1 MKEQFVLDA
10 SALLSIVLDERGRER
25 VDRILDRSRIH
36 AVNLAEVVGRLVR
49 SGMPAERAVA
59 TLDELQLEVEEE
71 FGARQAGFCGALLG
85 SRRDLGLSLPDTIS
99 GAESGL
105 ACHHRGGPG
114 YCERSHRRRAVA
126 SASQARASDGRGSTL
141 PGCTLAFYFKKLE
154 FPRVDF
160 R

>member
-1 MKEQFVLDA
+1 MKAQFVLDA

-59 TLDELQLEVEEE
+59 TLQELQLEVEEE
-71 FGARQAGFCGALLG
+71 FGATQAGFCGALMG
-85 SRRDLGLSLPDTIS
+85 TRRDLGLSLGDCVCLTTAAWL
-99 GAESGL
+99 G
-105 ACHHRGGPG
+105 
-114 YCERSHRRRAVA
+114 AVA
-126 SASQARASDGRGSTL
+126 VTADRRW
-141 PGCTLAFYFKKLE
+141 KELE
-154 FPRVDF
+154 GTVVNDETIRVELI